1 MDNRT
6 ALTYLLDDAHAHLFT
21 PAFAFSHQNPSTA
34 PSYSALSSA
43 DLDALLHEM
52 EPDIREADR
61 TLASISHL
69 EKQGVTG
76 AGKLEEYE
84 PLLPRLTEVLKKH
97 KEDVSRFEG
106 LESRMMN
113 LLESYGQR
121 VELMS
126 ELFVEWNEIVSESD
140 VAITKLEKEKTERL
154 NMGLQ

>member
-1 MDNRT
+1 MN
-6 ALTYLLDDAHAHLFT
+6 AHLFT

-43 DLDALLHEM
+43 DLDALLQEM

-61 TLASISHL
+61 SLASISQL

-84 PLLPRLTEVLKKH
+84 SLLPRLAEVLKKH
-97 KEDVSRFEG
+97 KEDMVRFEA
-106 LESRMMN
+106 LETRMMG

-126 ELFVEWNEIVSESD
+126 ELFVEWNEIVGEAE
-140 VAITKLEKEKTERL
+140 VAITKLEKEEAGRVG
-154 NMGLQ
+154 MGLQ